1 MTVPDR
7 RLVTKGVLQMLAAI
21 NWPVGDHTAPERVE
35 GKGWLV
41 VYSIPG
47 GGYEYGSPLRSPD
60 DTAQFTYQVDSV
72 GLSRE
77 QAEWGA
83 DAVRRT
89 FLARTG
95 TGAFQVAFPNVL
107 SGFKVIDRYP
117 DGTPGGVTPEGTP
130 PNRVF
135 SNPERF
141 VICVTPN

>member
-7 RLVTKGVLQMLAAI
+7 RLITNGLITLLDAVG
-21 NWPVGDHTAPERVE
+21 WPVGDHTAPERVS
-35 GKGWLV
+35 GKGWIV

-47 GGYEYGSPLRSPD
+47 GGFEYGSLRMPD
-60 DTAQFTYQVDSV
+60 ETAQFTYQIDSV

-89 FLARTG
+89 LLARTG
-95 TGAFQVAFPNVL
+95 TGAFQVAFPAVA
-107 SGFKVIDRYP
+107 GWAVIDRHP

-141 VICVTPN
+141 VLCVTPS